1 MIPAP
6 ECPCSPPLCPQPVQA
21 ERGLAKAWVLASG
34 QICSVD
40 LAFMDWFG
48 YKPSEM
54 MGSSITS
61 VLTEAKV
68 LEEVL
73 AGGRASNL
81 QTSHL
86 SKSPDVMLF
95 TSHVSLFA
103 EVKNSSLSGDRT
115 GTINV
120 DMGDSITPIDYKVSS
135 GDVII
140 SGRHVRHKFNDPVQ
154 VCMCVCMCIRGE
166 GGHVR
171 VCMYVRL
178 CVRGSLLLAQARA
191 DAPGCRRHEHHDV
204 PN

>member
-1 MIPAP
+1 M
-6 ECPCSPPLCPQPVQA
+6 
-21 ERGLAKAWVLASG
+21 LASG

-154 VCMCVCMCIRGE
+154 VCMYVCVYVHQRG
-166 GGHVR
+166 GGTR
-171 VCMYVRL
+171 PCLYVCAALRTRHL
-178 CVRGSLLLAQARA
+178 IIGSGAR
-191 DAPGCRRHEHHDV
+191 
-204 PN
+204 